1 LVRGDVVT
9 IATGSGYGG
18 KPRPAVIVQSDLLA
32 EKDTVVVLGFTSEVG
47 KVSRWRPMIEPDAT
61 NGLVSRSAVMAD
73 VPILARRS
81 KIDRFVGRLSALDM
95 KRVDQAL
102 MLVFDLQ

>member
-1 LVRGDVVT
+1 
-9 IATGSGYGG
+9 
-18 KPRPAVIVQSDLLA
+18 
-32 EKDTVVVLGFTSEVG
+32 
-47 KVSRWRPMIEPDAT
+47 MIEPDAT